1 MGGKENKTRGRISM
15 KFIGDP
21 NDLYKEI
28 LSIVR
33 NSKEYLYIVSPYIGF
48 EKDSS
53 HLKAFKNA
61 FREALKRNVNI
72 SIITRGRDPQAP
84 PKNIYIIRDFL
95 DYQDHIFL
103 VPYLHSKIYCNE
115 SSVLITSLNL
125 SISSLFNQ
133 NHESGVVLT
142 RKNSIEA
149 QEHEKII
156 SYIESLKYR
165 AN

>member
-1 MGGKENKTRGRISM
+1 MGGKEKKTRGRTSM

-21 NDLYKEI
+21 NDLYKKI
-28 LSIVR
+28 LSVVR
-33 NSKEYLYIVSPYIGF
+33 NSKEYLYILSPYIGF

-53 HLKAFKNA
+53 HLKAFKDA
-61 FREALKRNVNI
+61 FRDALKRNVNI

-95 DYQDHIFL
+95 DYQNHIFL

-115 SSVLITSLNL
+115 SCVLVTSLNL

-133 NHESGVVLT
+133 NEESGVVLT
-142 RKNSIEA
+142 RNNSMES
-149 QEHEKII
+149 QEYKKII
-156 SYIESLKYR
+156 SYIESLK
-165 AN
+165 NKD

>member
-1 MGGKENKTRGRISM
+1 M

-21 NDLYKEI
+21 NDLYKKI

-53 HLKAFKNA
+53 DLKAFKYA
-61 FREALKRNVNI
+61 FRDALKRNVNV

-84 PKNIYIIRDFL
+84 QKNIYIVRDFL
-95 DYQDHIFL
+95 DYQDHIYL

-115 SSVLITSLNL
+115 SSVLVTSLNL

-133 NHESGVVLT
+133 NEESGLVLV
-142 RKNSIEA
+142 RSNNIES
-149 QEHEKII
+149 QEYKKII
-156 SYIESLKYR
+156 SYLETLKNKER
-165 AN
+165 R

>member
-1 MGGKENKTRGRISM
+1 M

-33 NSKEYLYIVSPYIGF
+33 NSKEYFYIVSPYIGF

-53 HLKAFKNA
+53 YLKAFKDA

-115 SSVLITSLNL
+115 SCVLVTSLNL

-133 NHESGVVLT
+133 NEESGILFF
-142 RKNSIEA
+142 NDESIESK
-149 QEHEKII
+149 EYKKVI
-156 SYIESLKYR
+156 SYLESLKYR

>member
-1 MGGKENKTRGRISM
+1 MN
-15 KFIGDP
+15 FIGDP
-21 NDLYKEI
+21 NKLYKKI

-53 HLKAFKNA
+53 HLKAFKLA
-61 FREALKRNVNI
+61 FRDALKRNVKIN
-72 SIITRGRDPQAP
+72 IITRGKDPQAP

-133 NHESGVVLT
+133 NEESGILFF
-142 RKNSIEA
+142 NYESIESK
-149 QEHEKII
+149 EYKKVI
-156 SYIESLKYR
+156 YYL
-165 AN
+165 